1 MSRRE
6 FSAAVKR
13 AAWERCG
20 GRCEGEGC
28 GVPFTAAN
36 PPEYDHRIEDALGGE
51 PTLENCAVLGRKC
64 CHRKK
69 SSERAPVIAKA
80 HRVARKVAGLAPRKR
95 KLPGAKDGPWK
106 AKIGGGWVRRDE
118 E

>member
-1 MSRRE
+1 MTTRRE
-6 FSAAVKR
+6 FPVAVKK
-13 AAWERCG
+13 AAWERCSG
-20 GRCEGEGC
+20 ICECGC
-28 GVPFTAAN
+28 GQPILPGDGPQYEHVV
-36 PPEYDHRIEDALGGE
+36 EDALGGE
-51 PTLENCAVLGRKC
+51 PTLENCAVKRTR